1 MTELEQYDHQ
11 LHFEHELIN
20 RRLTWLLTSQSI
32 LFAALAFVLGKE
44 VLPKQQALFFNS
56 ISLLG
61 ILISLSIL
69 IGVLMGVTAKIM
81 TWVDFNLKNPHT
93 EKKQLG
99 VRTWITFIALAPDIF
114 MPIAFVIAWWCIW
127 TGMG

>member
-1 MTELEQYDHQ
+1 MTEPEQYDHQ

-32 LFAALAFVLGKE
+32 LFAALAIVLGKE

-69 IGVLMGVTAKIM
+69 IGVLMGITAKIM
-81 TWVDFNLKNPHT
+81 TWVDFNRGKSPA

-99 VRTWITFIALAPDIF
+99 VRTWITFIAFAPDIF
-114 MPIAFVIAWWCIW
+114 MPIAFVVVWWKIW
-127 TGMG
+127 MG